1 MHSEPCEGYDPE
13 RGLPDFLGG
22 KPRVLRS
29 YTADQKMHYA
39 GNAITGPE
47 DDLSAVL
54 QALLA
59 DPKIAEVHLRNV
71 EAQCFIAR
79 VTR

>member
-1 MHSEPCEGYDPE
+1 MHPELCEGYDPE

-22 KPRVLRS
+22 KPRGLRS
-29 YTADQKMHYA
+29 YGADQKMHYA
-39 GNAITGPE
+39 GNRITGSE

-54 QALLA
+54 QALLG
-59 DPKIAEVHLRNV
+59 DPQIAEVHLRNV